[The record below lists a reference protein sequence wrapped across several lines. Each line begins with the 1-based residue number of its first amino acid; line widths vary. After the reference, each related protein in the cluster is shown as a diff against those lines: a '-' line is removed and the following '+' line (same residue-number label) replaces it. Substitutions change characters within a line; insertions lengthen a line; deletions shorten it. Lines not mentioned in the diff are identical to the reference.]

1 MKGHARQAADFL
13 KDAERARW
21 HDRSLWYVREKRDRM
36 ARSVPDWEALRETAH
51 AIKRH
56 ALAHLPLYLE
66 EFERNA
72 AARGAVVHYA
82 ADAAEHN
89 AIVLGILKS
98 RGASLVV
105 KSKSMLTEECGLN
118 GYLEARGIEVVESDL
133 GERIIQFAGQR
144 PSHIVLPA
152 IHLRKEDVGE
162 IFHRF
167 LGTASAESDPAAL
180 TQAARAHLREKFL
193 AAEAGIS
200 GVNFAVAETGGIVVC
215 TNEGNADL
223 GNSLP
228 DIYIAVMG
236 MEKVVP
242 RMRDL
247 SVFLRLLSRS
257 ATGQPITAYT
267 SHLLGPRPGQEM
279 HIVIVDNGRS
289 EILRSGRF
297 HRALFCIRC
306 GSCLNTCPVYRR
318 SGGHSY
324 SYIIPGPIGTILA
337 PHRNLKKYKDL
348 PYASSLCG
356 SCSAACPVKVDIHRQ
371 IVLWRNEVVA
381 AGELGKLKTA
391 ALKTATAVMS
401 RARLFSA
408 AGALARKVLRLLP
421 AFLFNNRLTIWGK
434 ERDLP
439 EMPAKS
445 FRAQFRKHRKE
456 QRRQDLSSKGATGQT
471 S

>member
-1 MKGHARQAADFL
+1 MKGHAGLAAAFL
-13 KDAERARW
+13 KDAERAHW
-21 HDRSLWYVREKRDRM
+21 HDRALWYVREKRDRM

-56 ALAHLPLYLE
+56 ALAHLPRYLE
-66 EFERNA
+66 EFEQNA

-82 ADAAEHN
+82 VDAAEHN
-89 AIVLGILKS
+89 RIILDILKR
-98 RGASLVV
+98 RGANLVV

-118 GYLEARGIEVVESDL
+118 AFLTAHGIEVVESDL
-133 GERIIQFAGQR
+133 GERIIQLAGER

-152 IHLRKEDVGE
+152 IHLRKEEVGE

-167 LGTASAESDPAAL
+167 LGTAAGESDPATL

-193 AAEAGIS
+193 AAKAGIS
-200 GVNFAVAETGGIVVC
+200 GVNFAVAETGCVVIC

-223 GNSLP
+223 GTSLP
-228 DIYIAVMG
+228 GLYIASMG
-236 MEKVVP
+236 IEKVIP

-247 SVFLRLLSRS
+247 AVFLRLLSRS
-257 ATGQPITAYT
+257 ATGQPISAYT
-267 SHLLGPRPGQEM
+267 SHLFGPRPGQEM
-279 HIVIVDNGRS
+279 HIVIVDNGRTD
-289 EILRSGRF
+289 ILRSERF
-297 HRALFCIRC
+297 HRAAFCIRC
-306 GSCLNTCPVYRR
+306 GSCLNFCPVYRR

-324 SYIIPGPIGTILA
+324 SYVIPGPIGMILA
-337 PHRNLKKYKDL
+337 PHRNLKEYKDL

-356 SCSAACPVKVDIHRQ
+356 SCSAACPVKIDIHRQ
-371 IVLWRNEVVA
+371 IVLWRNEIVA
-381 AGELGKLKTA
+381 AGELGRFKSAAVKAATA
-391 ALKTATAVMS
+391 AMKN
-401 RARLFSA
+401 ARVFAA
-408 AGALARKVLRLLP
+408 AGALARRILRLLP

-445 FRAQFRKHRKE
+445 FRAQYRKYQKEKRKQE
-456 QRRQDLSSKGATGQT
+456 LSSRRAIGRT

>member
-1 MKGHARQAADFL
+1 MKGHSGLAADFL

-21 HDRSLWYVREKRDRM
+21 HDRSLWYVREKRNRV
-36 ARSVPDWEALRETAH
+36 AQSVPDWEALRETAH

-56 ALAHLPLYLE
+56 ALAHLPRYLE

-82 ADAAEHN
+82 IDAAGHN
-89 AIVLGILKS
+89 TIILDILKQ

-105 KSKSMLTEECGLN
+105 KSKSMLTEECRLN
-118 GYLEARGIEVVESDL
+118 AFLSAHGIEVVESDL
-133 GERIIQFAGQR
+133 GERIIQLAGER
-144 PSHIVLPA
+144 PSHIVMPA
-152 IHLRKEDVGE
+152 IHLKKEEVGE

-167 LGTASAESDPAAL
+167 LGASAGESDPENL
-180 TQAARAHLREKFL
+180 TRTARAHLREKFL

-200 GVNFAVAETGGIVVC
+200 GVNFAVAETGGIVIC

-228 DIYIAVMG
+228 DLYIALMG
-236 MEKVVP
+236 IEKVIP
-242 RMRDL
+242 KMSDL
-247 SVFLRLLSRS
+247 AVFLRLLSRS
-257 ATGQPITAYT
+257 ATGQPISAYT

-279 HIVIVDNGRS
+279 HIVIVDNGRTD
-289 EILRSGRF
+289 ILGSVRF
-297 HRALFCIRC
+297 HRAAFCIRC
-306 GSCLNTCPVYRR
+306 GSCLNFCPVYRR

-324 SYIIPGPIGTILA
+324 NYVIPGPIGMILA
-337 PHRNLKKYKDL
+337 PHRNLREYKDL

-356 SCSAACPVKVDIHRQ
+356 SCTAACPVKIDIHRQ

-381 AGELGKLKTA
+381 AGELGRFKSAVLKA
-391 ALKTATAVMS
+391 ATAMM
-401 RARLFSA
+401 RNARIFA
-408 AGALARKVLRLLP
+408 AAAAFARTILRLLP

-445 FRAQFRKHRKE
+445 FRAQYRKYKKE
-456 QRRQDLSSKGATGQT
+456 QRKQGLS
-471 S
+471 